1 LNQNRSFANCINLLS
16 LRGPVVRADS
26 SARTGTAHIRTGRKS
41 RDPAPAWNY
50 CRNPGLSQKPYSREY
65 SMKFAGLIMAAS
77 AALSIAGTS
86 ALAQQTR
93 TGMVTRI
100 DRISGTISVRDM
112 PDGTTGAKAGAAT
125 EEFKVQDGAR
135 LNALHAG
142 DRVTFAVSETA
153 GTKTI
158 TKIDKTDAVTK
169 IDKK

>member
-1 LNQNRSFANCINLLS
+1 
-16 LRGPVVRADS
+16 
-26 SARTGTAHIRTGRKS
+26 
-41 RDPAPAWNY
+41 
-50 CRNPGLSQKPYSREY
+50 
-65 SMKFAGLIMAAS
+65 MKFAGLIMAAS

-112 PDGTTGAKAGAAT
+112 PDGTTGANAGAAT